1 MPSIM
6 GLKTSGAETKAAVS
20 PEAPEDLEAQVTV
33 ALSWAAR
40 MRASVA
46 ASGTLDISVSLFSST
61 SASDPRT
68 ASATE
73 TGTDAAVVAP
83 VWAATAGVTARERK
97 PTRVP
102 SGARTV
108 AAARTARTPVRPII
122 PSGVWTTGR
131 GATSSSV
138 RISSVRIPSARGS
151 SARGPPMAPGSTR
164 GVRRDRRER
173 GAGSAEAADPECSAR
188 SVLECSARSVRAG
201 SGRAA

>member
-83 VWAATAGVTARERK
+83 V
-97 PTRVP
+97 
-102 SGARTV
+102 
-108 AAARTARTPVRPII
+108 
-122 PSGVWTTGR
+122 
-131 GATSSSV
+131 
-138 RISSVRIPSARGS
+138 
-151 SARGPPMAPGSTR
+151 
-164 GVRRDRRER
+164 
-173 GAGSAEAADPECSAR
+173 
-188 SVLECSARSVRAG
+188 
-201 SGRAA
+201 

>member
-6 GLKTSGAETKAAVS
+6 GLKTSGAETKAEVS
-20 PEAPEDLEAQVTV
+20 PEAPEDLGAQVTV
-33 ALSWAAR
+33 GLSWAAR

-46 ASGTLDISVSLFSST
+46 ASGTLDISVSPPLLSSTT

-108 AAARTARTPVRPII
+108 AAARTTRTPVRPII
-122 PSGVWTTGR
+122 PSGVWATGR
-131 GATSSSV
+131 GATNSSV
-138 RISSVRIPSARGS
+138 RISSVRISSARGSTGSLTRDS
-151 SARGPPMAPGSTR
+151 SARGPPLASDLTR
-164 GVRRDRRER
+164 GVRRER
-173 GAGSAEAADPECSAR
+173 GAGSGRPVDP
-188 SVLECSARSVRAG
+188 
-201 SGRAA
+201 GRAA

>member
-73 TGTDAAVVAP
+73 TGTDASAVVVP

-108 AAARTARTPVRPII
+108 AAARTTRTPVRPII
-122 PSGVWTTGR
+122 PSGVWATGR
-131 GATSSSV
+131 GATNSSV
-138 RISSVRIPSARGS
+138 RISSVRISSARGSTGSLTRNS
-151 SARGPPMAPGSTR
+151 SARGPPLASDSTR
-164 GVRRDRRER
+164 GVRWER
-173 GAGSAEAADPECSAR
+173 GAGSGRPADPER
-188 SVLECSARSVRAG
+188 SGRAG